1 MLSRYDMM
9 VCGSPKCTH
18 TCSKKSLDN
27 GLDCD
32 TLLAGDQNGHLR
44 ELINNHEY
52 TVISMLGG
60 GET

>member
-1 MLSRYDMM
+1 MLKEEL
-9 VCGSPKCTH
+9 GS
-18 TCSKKSLDN
+18 

-32 TLLAGDQNGHLR
+32 TLLARGHNGHLR
-44 ELINNHEY
+44 ESINNHEY